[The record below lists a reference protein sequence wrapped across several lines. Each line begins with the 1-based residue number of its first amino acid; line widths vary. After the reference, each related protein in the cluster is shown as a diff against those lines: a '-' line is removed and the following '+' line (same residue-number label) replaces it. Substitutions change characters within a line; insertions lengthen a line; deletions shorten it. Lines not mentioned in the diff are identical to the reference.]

1 MIAADVVIANTDAE
15 HLYADLLPID
25 AALRRVRKADR
36 STSGFAMC
44 LGVSGA
50 TPADRGAPL
59 GHHNVFF
66 SNNAAQEF
74 RQIEA
79 GQLAD
84 DPTIYVCILV
94 AH

>member
-1 MIAADVVIANTDAE
+1 MLRCARFARLIVRPAGSRCAWA
-15 HLYADLLPID
+15 YA
-25 AALRRVRKADR
+25 V
-36 STSGFAMC
+36 
-44 LGVSGA
+44 A
-50 TPADRGAPL
+50 TPAIDGAPL

-84 DPTIYVCILV
+84 DPTIYACISSLTD
-94 AH
+94 AESGPCR